1 MKAHNLAA
9 RRAIA
14 TIVFATCSS
23 VAIQAQAADMLNVQ
37 VTGEGQPMILIP
49 GLASSGEVWDSTV
62 DHYKSHYQCIVVTL
76 AGFAGK
82 PAVPG
87 PFLDSAEAALSG
99 YIAEHH
105 LKHVIV
111 VGHSLGGDLALK
123 LAEDHPEQVEKLVIV
138 DSLPAL
144 GAVRNPQAQA
154 DELKESAAKIRDAM
168 LQSDSAT
175 RQMQSQAAAASMV
188 TDPKDA
194 QRIAGWGAISDPATV
209 ANAMYDVMSTDLR
222 PNLGNITAP
231 TLVMGTWIAYKQ
243 YAPRAAIEATYT
255 SQYANLK
262 SVHLV
267 TADTARHFI
276 MYDDPTW
283 MFAQMDA
290 FLQP

>member
-1 MKAHNLAA
+1 MKRSNLAA

-14 TIVFATCSS
+14 TFAFAVCSS
-23 VAIQAQAADMLNVQ
+23 LAVPALAADMLNIQ
-37 VTGEGQPMILIP
+37 VSGEGQPMILIP

-62 DHYKSHYQCIVVTL
+62 AHYKAHYQCIVVTL
-76 AGFAGK
+76 AGFAGT
-82 PAVPG
+82 PAVAG
-87 PFLDSAEAALSG
+87 PFLDSAEAALSS
-99 YIAEHH
+99 YISEHH
-105 LKHVIV
+105 LRHVV
-111 VGHSLGGDLALK
+111 LVGHSLGGDLALK

-144 GAVRNPQAQA
+144 GAVRNPEAKA
-154 DELKESAAKIRDAM
+154 DELKESAGKMRDAM

-188 TDPKDA
+188 TNPEDA
-194 QRIAGWGAISDPATV
+194 KRIAGWGAISDPATV
-209 ANAMYDVMSTDLR
+209 ANAMYDVMATDLR

-243 YAPRAAIEATYT
+243 YAPRSAIEATYT
-255 SQYANLK
+255 TQYANLK
-262 SVHLV
+262 SAHIV

-290 FLQP
+290 FLK

>member
-1 MKAHNLAA
+1 
-9 RRAIA
+9 
-14 TIVFATCSS
+14 
-23 VAIQAQAADMLNVQ
+23 
-37 VTGEGQPMILIP
+37 MILIP
-49 GLASSGEVWDSTV
+49 GLASSGAVWDSTV
-62 DHYKSHYQCIVVTL
+62 AHYKAHYQCIVVTL
-76 AGFAGK
+76 AGFAGT
-82 PAVPG
+82 PAIPG

-99 YIAEHH
+99 YITEHH

-111 VGHSLGGDLALK
+111 VGHSLGGDLGLK

-144 GAVRNPQAQA
+144 GAVRNPEAKA
-154 DELKESAAKIRDAM
+154 DELKESAGKIRDAM

-188 TDPKDA
+188 TNPVDA
-194 QRIAGWGAISDPATV
+194 QRIAGWSAISDPATV

-222 PNLGNITAP
+222 PNLGNIIAP

-243 YAPRAAIEATYT
+243 YAPRAAIEATYA

-262 SVHLV
+262 SARLV